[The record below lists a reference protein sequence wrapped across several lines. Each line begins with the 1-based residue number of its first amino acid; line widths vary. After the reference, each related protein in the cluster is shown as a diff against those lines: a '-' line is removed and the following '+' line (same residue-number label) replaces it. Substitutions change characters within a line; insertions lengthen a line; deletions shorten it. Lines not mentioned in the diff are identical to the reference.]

1 MAIYLSK
8 GVTLSVCT
16 TAGATTP
23 FTKLAQILSVD
34 GPSSTVD
41 SVETTNLDSERR
53 EFRPGLPDGGELSLD
68 LEFDPGDTGHVFLR
82 GAADAPDT
90 YSFQVSYPT
99 LPKATLDTALGFV
112 TEFAPKSGA
121 PGEKITASCKIKI
134 TGAVVTTTAP

>member
-16 TAGATTP
+16 TAGSVTP
-23 FTKLAQILSVD
+23 LVKLAQILSVD

-41 SVETTNLDSERR
+41 SVETTNLDSARHEY
-53 EFRPGLPDGGELSLD
+53 RPGLPDGGEVGLD

-82 GAADAPDT
+82 GAADAPDIYT
-90 YSFQVSYPT
+90 FQTSYPT
-99 LPKATLDTALGFV
+99 LPKATLDTYLGFV

-121 PGEKITASCKIKI
+121 PGEKMTASCKIKVVS
-134 TGAVVTTTAP
+134 AVVTTTAP